1 MASTWSNLK
10 IQLMGAGDESGTW
23 GSVTNANLGTAIE
36 EAIAGS
42 SNVTFASADVT
53 LTLTDTTASQT
64 ARNMRLNL
72 VGTTGGSTR
81 ELVVPA
87 IEKMYVVKNQCAD
100 SIRIRTS
107 TYTFTA
113 SISGT
118 TMTVTAMIGSGP
130 ILVGAEITGTGVTAG
145 TTVTALGTGV
155 GATGTYTVSASQTV
169 SSTTITATGLNF
181 LLPANKS
188 SIVYND
194 GGNVVDAVNNLS
206 SLTLGSALPATSGGT
221 GINSVGTA
229 GNVLT
234 STGSAWASTAV
245 GFIPSG
251 GIIMWSGSIASI
263 PAGWY
268 LCDGLNSTPDLR
280 DRFVVGAGTTY
291 AVAATGGS
299 PNAIVVSHTHTAT
312 VTDPGHSHSYT
323 ATTFNRNQNTGQT
336 QAGSATTGT
345 TDPNTTGISV
355 GISTTGSSATN
366 ANLPPYYALAYIM
379 KA

>member
-1 MASTWSNLK
+1 MATTWSSLK
-10 IQLMGAGDESGTW
+10 IALMGAGDESGTW
-23 GSVTNANLGTAIE
+23 GTVTNANLGTAIQ

-42 SNVTFASADVT
+42 SDVTFASADVT

-72 VGTTGGSTR
+72 VGTTGGAAR
-81 ELVVPA
+81 ELIVPA
-87 IEKMYVVKNQCAD
+87 IEKMYVVNNGCAN
-100 SIRIRTS
+100 
-107 TYTFTA
+107 
-113 SISGT
+113 
-118 TMTVTAMIGSGP
+118 TVTIKVLGQ
-130 ILVGAEITGTGVTAG
+130 TGVAVPAG
-145 TTVTALGTGV
+145 KTTVVFNNGTDCLD
-155 GATGTYTVSASQTV
+155 A
-169 SSTTITATGLNF
+169 ITHLRN
-181 LLPANKS
+181 
-188 SIVYND
+188 
-194 GGNVVDAVNNLS
+194 
-206 SLTLGSALPATSGGT
+206 LTLATALPAASGGT
-221 GINSVGTA
+221 GINATGTA

-234 STGSAWASTAV
+234 SNGSAWVSSATSYV
-245 GFIPSG
+245 PSG

-291 AVAATGGS
+291 AVADTGGS

-312 VTDPGHSHSYT
+312 VTDPGHTHNYFRDSSSNWAGGGNVGLIHDVGAT
-323 ATTFNRNQNTGQT
+323 AATTSSNTGIT
-336 QAGSATTGT
+336 
-345 TDPNTTGISV
+345 V

>member
-1 MASTWSNLK
+1 MATTWSSLK
-10 IQLMGAGDESGTW
+10 IALIGAGDKSGTW
-23 GSVTNANLGTAIE
+23 GTVTNANLGTAIQ

-42 SNVTFASADVT
+42 ADVTFASADVT

-72 VGTTGGSTR
+72 IGTTGGSAR

-87 IEKMYVVKNQCAD
+87 IEKMYVVNNGCAD
-100 SIRIRTS
+100 
-107 TYTFTA
+107 
-113 SISGT
+113 
-118 TMTVTAMIGSGP
+118 TVTIKVSGQ
-130 ILVGAEITGTGVTAG
+130 TGVAVPAG
-145 TTVTALGTGV
+145 KTIVVFNNGTDCLD
-155 GATGTYTVSASQTV
+155 A
-169 SSTTITATGLNF
+169 ITHLRN
-181 LLPANKS
+181 
-188 SIVYND
+188 
-194 GGNVVDAVNNLS
+194 
-206 SLTLGSALPATSGGT
+206 LTLATALPAASGGT
-221 GINSVGTA
+221 GINAAGTA

-263 PAGWY
+263 PSGWY

-291 AVAATGGS
+291 AVADTGGS

-312 VTDPGHSHSYT
+312 STVTDPGHVHLIPNTRAGNPNGGGTYIAGGTSGP
-323 ATTFNRNQNTGQT
+323 FNTDNTG
-336 QAGSATTGT
+336 S
-345 TDPNTTGISV
+345 NTTGITVATSV
-355 GISTTGSSATN
+355 STTGSSATN

>member
-1 MASTWSNLK
+1 MATTWSSLK
-10 IQLMGAGDESGTW
+10 IALMGAGDESGTW
-23 GSVTNANLGTAIE
+23 GTVTNANLGTAIQ

-42 SNVTFASADVT
+42 ADVTFASADVT
-53 LTLTDTTASQT
+53 LTLTDTTASQS

-72 VGTTGGSTR
+72 TGTTGGSPR

-87 IEKMYVVKNQCAD
+87 IEKMYVVNNGCAD
-100 SIRIRTS
+100 
-107 TYTFTA
+107 
-113 SISGT
+113 
-118 TMTVTAMIGSGP
+118 TVTIKVLGQ
-130 ILVGAEITGTGVTAG
+130 TGVAVPTG
-145 TTVTALGTGV
+145 KTTVVFNNGTDCLD
-155 GATGTYTVSASQTV
+155 A
-169 SSTTITATGLNF
+169 ITHLRN
-181 LLPANKS
+181 
-188 SIVYND
+188 
-194 GGNVVDAVNNLS
+194 
-206 SLTLGSALPATSGGT
+206 LTLATALPAASGGT
-221 GINSVGTA
+221 GINAAGTA

-291 AVAATGGS
+291 AVADTGGS

-312 VTDPGHSHSYT
+312 STVTDPGHVHLIPNTRAGNPNGGGIYIAGGTSGP
-323 ATTFNRNQNTGQT
+323 FNTDNTG
-336 QAGSATTGT
+336 S
-345 TDPNTTGISV
+345 NTTGITVATSV
-355 GISTTGSSATN
+355 STTGSSATN

>member
-1 MASTWSNLK
+1 MATTWSSLK
-10 IQLMGAGDESGTW
+10 IALMGAGDESGTW
-23 GSVTNANLGTAIE
+23 GTVTNANLGTAIQ

-42 SNVTFASADVT
+42 ADVTFSSADVT

-72 VGTTGGSTR
+72 TGTTGGSAR

-87 IEKMYVVKNQCAD
+87 IEKMYVVNNGCAD
-100 SIRIRTS
+100 
-107 TYTFTA
+107 
-113 SISGT
+113 
-118 TMTVTAMIGSGP
+118 TVTIKVSGQ
-130 ILVGAEITGTGVTAG
+130 TGVAVPAG
-145 TTVTALGTGV
+145 KTIVVFNNGTDCTD
-155 GATGTYTVSASQTV
+155 A
-169 SSTTITATGLNF
+169 ITHLRN
-181 LLPANKS
+181 
-188 SIVYND
+188 
-194 GGNVVDAVNNLS
+194 
-206 SLTLGSALPATSGGT
+206 LTLATALPAASGGT
-221 GINSVGTA
+221 GINAAGTA

-234 STGSAWASTAV
+234 STGSAWVSAV
-245 GFIPSG
+245 PGAYVPSG

-263 PAGWY
+263 PSGWY

-299 PNAIVVSHTHTAT
+299 PNAIVVSHTHTAS
-312 VTDPGHSHSYT
+312 VTDPGHVHLIPNTRAGSPNGGSPYIAGAQSGPSNT
-323 ATTFNRNQNTGQT
+323 DNTG
-336 QAGSATTGT
+336 S
-345 TDPNTTGISV
+345 NTTGITV

>member
-1 MASTWSNLK
+1 MATTWSNLK
-10 IQLMGAGDESGTW
+10 IALMGAGDESGTW
-23 GSVTNANLGTAIE
+23 GVVTNANLGTAIE

-42 SNVTFASADVT
+42 ANVTFASADVT

-72 VGTTGGSTR
+72 TGTTGGSPR

-87 IEKMYVVKNQCAD
+87 IEKMYVVNNGCAD
-100 SIRIRTS
+100 
-107 TYTFTA
+107 
-113 SISGT
+113 
-118 TMTVTAMIGSGP
+118 TVTIKVSGQTGIAVP
-130 ILVGAEITGTGVTAG
+130 AGKTVIVFNNGTDCVNAITHLT
-145 TTVTALGTGV
+145 
-155 GATGTYTVSASQTV
+155 
-169 SSTTITATGLNF
+169 
-181 LLPANKS
+181 
-188 SIVYND
+188 
-194 GGNVVDAVNNLS
+194 
-206 SLTLGSALPATSGGT
+206 SLTLASALPATSGGT
-221 GINSVGTA
+221 GVNAAGTA

>member
-1 MASTWSNLK
+1 
-10 IQLMGAGDESGTW
+10 MGAGDESGTW
-23 GSVTNANLGTAIE
+23 GTVTNANLGTAIE

-72 VGTTGGSTR
+72 VGTTGGAAR
-81 ELVVPA
+81 ELIVPA
-87 IEKMYVVKNQCAD
+87 IEKMYVVNNGCAN
-100 SIRIRTS
+100 
-107 TYTFTA
+107 
-113 SISGT
+113 
-118 TMTVTAMIGSGP
+118 TVTIKVLGQTGIDVPAGKTMFVFNNGTDC
-130 ILVGAEITGTGVTAG
+130 VNAITHLT
-145 TTVTALGTGV
+145 
-155 GATGTYTVSASQTV
+155 
-169 SSTTITATGLNF
+169 
-181 LLPANKS
+181 
-188 SIVYND
+188 
-194 GGNVVDAVNNLS
+194 
-206 SLTLGSALPATSGGT
+206 SLTLASALPVASGGT

-291 AVAATGGS
+291 AVNATGGS

-312 VTDPGHSHSYT
+312 SVVTDPGHVHLIPNTRAGSPNGGAPYIAGAASGPSNT
-323 ATTFNRNQNTGQT
+323 DNTG
-336 QAGSATTGT
+336 S
-345 TDPNTTGISV
+345 NTTGITVATTNAS
-355 GISTTGSSATN
+355 TGSSATN

>member
-1 MASTWSNLK
+1 
-10 IQLMGAGDESGTW
+10 MGAGDESGTW
-23 GSVTNANLGTAIE
+23 GLVTNANLGTAIE

-42 SNVTFASADVT
+42 ANVTFASADVT

-72 VGTTGGSTR
+72 TGTTGGSPR
-81 ELVVPA
+81 ELIVPA
-87 IEKMYVVKNQCAD
+87 IEKLYVVNNGCAD
-100 SIRIRTS
+100 
-107 TYTFTA
+107 
-113 SISGT
+113 
-118 TMTVTAMIGSGP
+118 TVTIKVLGQTGIAVPTGKTMFVFNNGTDC
-130 ILVGAEITGTGVTAG
+130 VNAITHLT
-145 TTVTALGTGV
+145 
-155 GATGTYTVSASQTV
+155 
-169 SSTTITATGLNF
+169 
-181 LLPANKS
+181 
-188 SIVYND
+188 
-194 GGNVVDAVNNLS
+194 
-206 SLTLGSALPATSGGT
+206 SLTLASALPVASGGT

-263 PAGWY
+263 PSGWY

-280 DRFVVGAGTTY
+280 DRFIVGAGTTY

-323 ATTFNRNQNTGQT
+323 SSTFNCNQNSGQV
-336 QAGSATTGT
+336 QAGVAATGT
-345 TDPNTTGISV
+345 TASNTTGITV